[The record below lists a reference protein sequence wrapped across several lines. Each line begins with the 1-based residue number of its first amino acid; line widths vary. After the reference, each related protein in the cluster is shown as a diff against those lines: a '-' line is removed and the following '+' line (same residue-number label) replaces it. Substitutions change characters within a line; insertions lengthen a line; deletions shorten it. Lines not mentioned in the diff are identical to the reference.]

1 MLRSLPKLNYN
12 ISAKE
17 IYLKFS
23 EEPSQ
28 NINPTINFY
37 LNKSKKNIDTYQ
49 SEWDNTK
56 KYTNDYE
63 FVGSNV
69 PGTKH
74 SISKIKPLSRA
85 FYKLIEIFYSSNL
98 IKGLKRQPLES
109 FHLAEGPGGFIE
121 ALLYMRNNSHDRYYG
136 MTLIDD
142 KNKNKNIPG
151 WKKSDQ
157 FLQSHSNVFIETG
170 EDGTGNLYNSEN
182 LKSCIRKYKNS
193 MEIITADGG
202 FDFSIDYNKQEV
214 MAIRLIFTQIVYALH
229 LQKRGGVFIIKFFDT
244 FTKASID
251 MIYILSCMYER
262 VEINKP
268 KSSRMANSE
277 KYLVCKNFR
286 YDNVDHIS
294 QKLIQIIKIL
304 ENIDPNE
311 CFISSFLKTPW
322 QLLFKNKITDINS
335 VLTQQQITTIF
346 KTIKLIENKERKI
359 DKVNKLKQTNVQK
372 CIKWCV
378 EHNIPYNND
387 MPKVNIFLN
396 RTTN

>member
-1 MLRSLPKLNYN
+1 MQRSLPKLNYN
-12 ISAKE
+12 ISEKE

-28 NINPTINFY
+28 NINPTISYY
-37 LNKSKKNIDTYQ
+37 LNKSKKNIDSYHG
-49 SEWDNTK
+49 EWDNTK

-69 PGTKH
+69 PGTKY

-85 FYKLIEIFYSSNL
+85 FYKLVEIFYSSNL
-98 IKGLKRQPLES
+98 IRGLKRQPLES

-136 MTLIDD
+136 MTLMDSQ
-142 KNKNKNIPG
+142 NKNVPG
-151 WKKSDQ
+151 WKKSAQ
-157 FLQSHSNVFIETG
+157 FLKTNSNVFIETG
-170 EDGTGNLYNSEN
+170 EDGTGDLFNSKNLE
-182 LKSCIRKYKNS
+182 SCIRKYKNS

-202 FDFSIDYNKQEV
+202 FDFSIDYNKQEI

-251 MIYILSCMYER
+251 MIYILCCMYES

-277 KYLVCKNFR
+277 KYIVCKNFMGIEINMVYPYLR
-286 YDNVDHIS
+286 NSFEKLLNSNENMFRLLNIS
-294 QKLIQIIKIL
+294 LPLLFTTKIEEYNAIFGHQQI
-304 ENIDPNE
+304 ENIHYTLSLMDSKNQQE
-311 CFISSFLKTPW
+311 KLTTLMKSNVKKSSEWCLRYNVLYNSITFQNNNFTDDGVED
-322 QLLFKNKITDINS
+322 KI
-335 VLTQQQITTIF
+335 
-346 KTIKLIENKERKI
+346 IE
-359 DKVNKLKQTNVQK
+359 T
-372 CIKWCV
+372 
-378 EHNIPYNND
+378 
-387 MPKVNIFLN
+387 
-396 RTTN
+396 